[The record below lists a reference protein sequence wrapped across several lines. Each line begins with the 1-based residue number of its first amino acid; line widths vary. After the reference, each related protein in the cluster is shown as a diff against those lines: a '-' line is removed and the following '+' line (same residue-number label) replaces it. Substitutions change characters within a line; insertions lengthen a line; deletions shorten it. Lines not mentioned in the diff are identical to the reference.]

1 MLFADLYLVYASKIA
16 IRFFRFRG
24 CRNWPSATATVT
36 ALPLT
41 TGGWGCP
48 TVEIPYKYHIDGE
61 PYTGLH
67 EEPFLLANSL
77 GEYIAQFHG
86 WNLDCRTH
94 KSVATFQHLVPTL
107 NPGSALSLPDLHRQF
122 CPQGRSLLHL
132 HARAVVLL

>member
-1 MLFADLYLVYASKIA
+1 MLFADIYLGYVLKIA

-41 TGGWGCP
+41 TGGGWGCP

-67 EEPFLLANSL
+67 EEPFLLADSL
-77 GEYIAQFHG
+77 GEYVAQFTAG
-86 WNLDCRTH
+86 TSIVVR
-94 KSVATFQHLVPTL
+94 
-107 NPGSALSLPDLHRQF
+107 
-122 CPQGRSLLHL
+122 RSPSQPEISTILENDQMG
-132 HARAVVLL
+132 VG